1 MKPPTR
7 RQKRRATLG
16 PTTKYEPSGRCA
28 LLSSSSWLVD
38 SSRWPHVL
46 YKETSEVAD
55 ALAKGCCKHK
65 NKDSPGHYFA
75 FRKKMDSYIYIWI
88 QDLVF
93 PRISQQSKGEK
104 IPALYIQK
112 CCSVSRSPSFSKT
125 RVCAESRCTRGKSLH
140 RSYSPDAVHPEKVG
154 QQPLP
159 RVLGRSRQPFFRSRP
174 FILPL
179 LYIVCAT
186 LYSVHDRELDEIVQ
200 HPPAIS

>member
-1 MKPPTR
+1 LGLLQSMSRVGAAHCSRLLLGSWTPVGGLTYFTKK
-7 RQKRRATLG
+7 RQKWLTLWRRDAANIRTKIL
-16 PTTKYEPSGRCA
+16 PDTTSRSGR
-28 LLSSSSWLVD
+28 
-38 SSRWPHVL
+38 RW
-46 YKETSEVAD
+46 TAT
-55 ALAKGCCKHK
+55 
-65 NKDSPGHYFA
+65 
-75 FRKKMDSYIYIWI
+75 YIWI

-174 FILPL
+174 LILPL

-186 LYSVHDRELDEIVQ
+186 LYSVHDQELGDIVQ